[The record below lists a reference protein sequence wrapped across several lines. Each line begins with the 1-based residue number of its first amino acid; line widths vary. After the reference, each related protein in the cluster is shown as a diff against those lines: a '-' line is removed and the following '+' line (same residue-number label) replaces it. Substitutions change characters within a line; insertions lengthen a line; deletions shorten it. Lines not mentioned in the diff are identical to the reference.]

1 MWKNCPNQRN
11 QTHKSETTRGSE
23 GSNLRNS
30 GWWWVHVGTPLH
42 QPQLAIWANCGQS
55 YVIGC
60 GTWIFPPICASP
72 TKPFFSSIKLRTY
85 SSFLFSYFFP
95 WAQFSFS
102 LTIKLLKAFVQVLFM
117 AEENAMWVILVVH
130 VVWWWDW
137 FGFKEQWGSGWL

>member
-1 MWKNCPNQRN
+1 MKERSKSKKPNPQIRN
-11 QTHKSETTRGSE
+11 KKRKWRLQFEKF
-23 GSNLRNS
+23 
-30 GWWWVHVGTPLH
+30 WVMVVHVGTPLH
-42 QPQLAIWANCGQS
+42 QSQLAIWANCGQS

-60 GTWIFPPICASP
+60 GTRIFPLICASP